1 MQIELNDCSKTDLL
15 LTIVYLSVVFMYKG
29 KLVNLRRL
37 EDSDVPSFFPHWNN
51 YELRQYLPTPLP
63 STPNDI
69 TEFIQSANE
78 SFSKRKGFTFGIEAL
93 DNNKLVGIVNLVN
106 VSWISHNA
114 EIGSLAIFNPEDWGK
129 GYGADAMRVLLDMA
143 FAVLNLNNVYLW
155 VAGFNERAIKFYEK
169 IGFVNT
175 GKLRE
180 MAYRNGKRYDV
191 IIMDILRSEFTERY
205 GVLPKEG
212 AV

>member
-1 MQIELNDCSKTDLL
+1 MYEGEL
-15 LTIVYLSVVFMYKG
+15 VR
-29 KLVNLRRL
+29 LRRL
-37 EDSDVPSFFPHWNN
+37 ETKDVASFFPHWNS
-51 YELRQYLPTPLP
+51 YKLRQYLPTPLP
-63 STPNDI
+63 SSPDDMTDY
-69 TEFIQSANE
+69 IQSANE
-78 SFSKRKGFTFGIEAL
+78 GFTKRKSFTFGIETL
-93 DNNKLVGIVNLVN
+93 DTNKLVGIVNLVN

-114 EIGSLAIFNPEDWGK
+114 EIGILAIFDPEGWGK
-129 GYGADAMRVLLDMA
+129 GYGSDAMKVLLDMA
-143 FAVLNLNNVYLW
+143 FSVLNLHSVYLW

-191 IIMDILRSEFTERY
+191 VTMDILRPEFVEKY
-205 GVLPKEG
+205 GVLTKDG